1 MKWIKWIL
9 GIIIA
14 GVLTLGTANIIMH
27 RTGNV
32 DMNNLTA
39 FQYWIKFLTVPSVAF
54 GLFLFLSCVFVPFQ
68 KKYAGLTVFLLSII
82 FIGLGAY
89 QHYMDDGVLHNQ
101 YIVRYI
107 GFIIGL
113 IIGFL
118 LSYRVYRQ
126 SKWTSSGQKA
136 SH

>member
-1 MKWIKWIL
+1 MKWLKWVL
-9 GIIIA
+9 GILLAGII
-14 GVLTLGTANIIMH
+14 TLVPANFIMH

-68 KKYAGLTVFLLSII
+68 KKYAGLIIFLLSII

-89 QHYMDDGVLHNQ
+89 QHYMDDGVLYNQ

-107 GFIIGL
+107 GFITGL

-118 LSYRVYRQ
+118 LSYRVYGQ
-126 SKWTSSGQKA
+126 SKWTSSG
-136 SH
+136 

>member
-1 MKWIKWIL
+1 MKWLKWVL
-9 GIIIA
+9 GILLAGII
-14 GVLTLGTANIIMH
+14 TLVPANFVMH

-68 KKYAGLTVFLLSII
+68 KKYAGLIVFLLSII

-89 QHYMDDGVLHNQ
+89 QHYMDDGVLYNQ

-107 GFIIGL
+107 GFITGL

-118 LSYRVYRQ
+118 LSYRVYGQ
-126 SKWTSSGQKA
+126 SKWTSSG
-136 SH
+136 